1 MRTFMKEM
9 TLVIGPYMEQ
19 KTRPM
24 EQIMHCKNCSLGHC
38 EGSVDKLRASS
49 VESSPL
55 PPDPML
61 MGIGVGSSCAHNI
74 GQGGAGDLSSPI
86 VRRLATRVS
95 VAHHANLNCSQA
107 LHEGATSL

>member
-24 EQIMHCKNCSLGHC
+24 EQIMHCKSCSLGHC

-55 PPDPML
+55 SPVPEVKWHAIVKTWL
-61 MGIGVGSSCAHNI
+61 LLLLCASMRK
-74 GQGGAGDLSSPI
+74 A
-86 VRRLATRVS
+86 
-95 VAHHANLNCSQA
+95 
-107 LHEGATSL
+107 